1 MENLALSNVPS
12 ALSWRGKSVLITGHT
27 GFKGAWL
34 TLWLAQLGARV
45 TGVALPPATSP
56 NLFTEAKVGALCDS
70 HVCDV
75 RDAAAF
81 RDHIKASRPEIV
93 FHLAAQP
100 LVRASYREPLATF
113 ETNAMGTAY
122 LLDAVRQIDS
132 VRVVVIVTT
141 DKVYRNVETLQPY
154 REDDPL
160 GGHDP
165 YSASKAASEI
175 IAASYRASFLAVRN
189 VAVATARSGN
199 VIGGG
204 DWSDD
209 RLIPDAIRA
218 WDAGRALVIR
228 HPEAV
233 RPWQHV
239 LEPLADYMI
248 LASKLWEQPSLA
260 DAYNFGP
267 TMSEAITVSELIEMA
282 RHAYGTCE
290 VHYGDT
296 HNGLHESRW
305 LTLDVN
311 KAHRV
316 LGITPVQTLT
326 EATARTVA
334 WYRAQKEQGDARAL
348 CYADISY
355 FEQRA
360 MARSILTRSPADSTA
375 GDRKMAG

>member
-1 MENLALSNVPS
+1 MEDLVLIDVPS
-12 ALSWRGKSVLITGHT
+12 AAFWRGKRVLITGHT

-45 TGVALPPATSP
+45 TGLALPPATAP

-75 RDAAAF
+75 RDAAAVLG
-81 RDHIKASRPEIV
+81 RIKAARPDII

-100 LVRASYREPLATF
+100 LVRTSYGEPLATF
-113 ETNAMGTAY
+113 KTNAMGTAN
-122 LLDAVRQIDS
+122 LLDAVRQTDS
-132 VRVVVIVTT
+132 VRVVVVVTT

-154 REDDPL
+154 QEDAPL

-165 YSASKAASEI
+165 YSASKAAAEI
-175 IAASYRASFLAVRN
+175 ITASYRASFLAARN

-204 DWSDD
+204 DWSED

-218 WDAGRALVIR
+218 WDAGRALAVR

-239 LEPLADYMI
+239 LEPLAGYMI
-248 LASKLWEQPSLA
+248 LASRLWTQPSLA
-260 DAYNFGP
+260 EAYNFGP
-267 TMSEAITVSELIEMA
+267 ATREAVSVRDLIEMA
-282 RHAYGTCE
+282 RHVYGPCE
-290 VHYGDT
+290 VRYGDSD
-296 HNGLHESRW
+296 NGPHESTW
-305 LTLDVN
+305 LTLDAA
-311 KAHRV
+311 KAYRV

-326 EATARTVA
+326 EAIARTIA
-334 WYRAQKEQGDARAL
+334 WYCSHKTQGDARAL

-360 MARSILTRSPADSTA
+360 MAKSTPARLPA
-375 GDRKMAG
+375 GSSAGERKMAG